1 MAGPRRPLID
11 PTHLLE
17 LLAGRTAPDRVVV
30 LDVRWR
36 LGGPPGRP
44 DHDRAHIPDAVF
56 VDLDDELADP
66 PGPAG
71 RHPLPT
77 PERLQ
82 AALRRAGVGEHSH
95 VVAHDDGNGTVAARA
110 WWVLRWAGL
119 PAEQVSV
126 LDGGFAAWVA
136 AGLPTTAE
144 PSHPAPGRI
153 TVRPGAM
160 PVLDADGAASVARN
174 GLLLDARAAPRYR
187 GEVEPVDPRAGHIPG
202 AVNAPAT
209 DVAGPDGRWAPP
221 PVLEEWFAALG
232 LRGAGGAR
240 GDETESPAGAYCGS
254 GVNATALVLAAEYAG
269 IRSPSEPVALY
280 VGSWSNWS
288 ADARRPAATGGSAGG
303 DPLPSA
309 K

>member
-1 MAGPRRPLID
+1 MARPRTPLID
-11 PTHLLE
+11 PPHLLE
-17 LLAGRTAPDRVVV
+17 LLADGAAPDGVVV

-44 DHDRAHIPDAVF
+44 DHDRAHIPGAVF

-66 PGPAG
+66 PGPGG
-71 RHPLPT
+71 RHPLPA

-82 AALRRAGVGEHSH
+82 AALRRAGVGERSH

-110 WWVLRWAGL
+110 WWLLRWAGL
-119 PAEQVSV
+119 PAERVSV

-144 PSHPAPGRI
+144 PSRPAPGRI

-160 PVLDADGAASVARN
+160 PVLDADGAASVARD

-209 DVAGPDGRWAPP
+209 DVAGPDGRWSPAE
-221 PVLEEWFAALG
+221 VLAERFAALG
-232 LRGAGGAR
+232 LGTPGEARGAG
-240 GDETESPAGAYCGS
+240 TTSPAGAYCGS
-254 GVNATALVLAAEYAG
+254 GINAAALVLAAEYAG
-269 IRSPSEPVALY
+269 IRTPAEPLALY

-309 K
+309 Q